1 MSQVKKENLGVG
13 CFEVPKNTK
22 KYLLDVLKTER
33 ISYGPYLKRFEK
45 EFAAAHGA
53 KFAVVVNSGTSALRI
68 AIACLK
74 EVGKWNDGDEVII
87 PAVTFVSDVNILIQN
102 NLKAVFVDVDPIT
115 YNIAAEKI
123 EAKITK
129 KTRAIIPSHLFGQ
142 PAAMDV
148 IMKIARK
155 HKLKVIEDSC
165 ETMFASYKGKVV
177 GSMGDI
183 GCFSTYVAHLIVTG
197 VGGLALTNNPT
208 YAKVLRSIA
217 NHGRDGIYISIDDDA
232 GKKGKALA
240 EVIARRFSFV
250 RPGYSFRLTE
260 FEGALG
266 CAQLEVADKSFKKR
280 RDNALYLLKKLE
292 PFSPYMQLPVQ
303 VEHADH
309 VYMMF
314 PLVLK
319 KGVKFKKVA
328 LVNFLETQGI
338 ETRDMLP
345 LIKQPMIKKLFGIE
359 KGQYPV
365 ADWINENGFYIG
377 CHPKMGKAELDYIVD
392 TLNEF
397 FTKGKNK

>member
-1 MSQVKKENLGVG
+1 MGQVKKENLGVG
-13 CFEVPKNTK
+13 CFEVPKNTQ

-102 NLKAVFVDVDPIT
+102 NLKPVFVDVDPVT

-148 IMKIARK
+148 IMKVAKR

-183 GCFSTYVAHLIVTG
+183 ACFSTYVAHLIVTG

-208 YAKVLRSIA
+208 YAKVLRSVA

-240 EVIARRFSFV
+240 EVVARRFSFV

-266 CAQLEVADKSFKKR
+266 CAQLEVADISFKKR

-292 PFSPYMQLPVQ
+292 PLSQYIQLPTQ
-303 VEHADH
+303 VEGADH

-319 KGVKFKKVA
+319 QDVKFKKVA
-328 LVNFLETQGI
+328 LVNFLETEGI

-345 LIKQPMIKKLFGIE
+345 LIKQPMIKKMFGIE

-365 ADWINENGFYIG
+365 ADWVNENGFYIG

-392 TLNEF
+392 TLTAF
-397 FTKGKNK
+397 FIKGKK

>member
-1 MSQVKKENLGVG
+1 MGQVKKENLGVG
-13 CFEVPKNTK
+13 CFEVPKNTQ

-102 NLKAVFVDVDPIT
+102 NLKPIFVDVDPVT

-148 IMKIARK
+148 IMKVAKR

-183 GCFSTYVAHLIVTG
+183 ACFSTYVAHLIVTG

-208 YAKVLRSIA
+208 YAKVLRSVA

-240 EVIARRFSFV
+240 EVVARRFSFV

-266 CAQLEVADKSFKKR
+266 CAQLEVADISFKKR

-292 PFSPYMQLPVQ
+292 PLSQYIQLPTQ
-303 VEHADH
+303 VEGADH

-319 KGVKFKKVA
+319 QDVKFKKVA
-328 LVNFLETQGI
+328 LVNFLETEGI

-345 LIKQPMIKKLFGIE
+345 LIKQPMIKKMFGIE

-365 ADWINENGFYIG
+365 ADWVNENGFYIG
-377 CHPKMGKAELDYIVD
+377 CHPKMGKAELDYIVE
-392 TLNEF
+392 TLTAF
-397 FTKGKNK
+397 FIKGKK

>member
-1 MSQVKKENLGVG
+1 MGQVKKENLGVG
-13 CFEVPKNTK
+13 CFEVPKNTQ

-102 NLKAVFVDVDPIT
+102 NLKPVFVDVDPVT

-148 IMKIARK
+148 IMKVAKR

-183 GCFSTYVAHLIVTG
+183 ACFSTYVAHLIVTG
-197 VGGLALTNNPT
+197 IGGLALTNNPT
-208 YAKVLRSIA
+208 YAKVLRSVA

-240 EVIARRFSFV
+240 EVVARRFSFV

-266 CAQLEVADKSFKKR
+266 CAQLEVADISFKKR

-292 PFSPYMQLPVQ
+292 PLSQYIQLPTQ
-303 VEHADH
+303 VEGADH

-319 KGVKFKKVA
+319 QDVKFKKVA
-328 LVNFLETQGI
+328 LVNFLETEGI

-345 LIKQPMIKKLFGIE
+345 LIKQPMIKKMFGIE

-365 ADWINENGFYIG
+365 ADWVNENGFYIG

-392 TLNEF
+392 TLTAF
-397 FTKGKNK
+397 FIKGKK

>member
-1 MSQVKKENLGVG
+1 MGQVKKENLGVG
-13 CFEVPKNTK
+13 CFEVPKNAQ

-102 NLKAVFVDVDPIT
+102 NLKPVFVDVDPVT

-148 IMKIARK
+148 IMKVAKR

-183 GCFSTYVAHLIVTG
+183 ACFSTYVAHLIVTG

-208 YAKVLRSIA
+208 YAKVLRSVA

-240 EVIARRFSFV
+240 EVVARRFSFV

-266 CAQLEVADKSFKKR
+266 CAQLEVADISFKKR

-292 PFSPYMQLPVQ
+292 PLSQYIQLPTQ
-303 VEHADH
+303 VEGADH

-319 KGVKFKKVA
+319 QDVKFKKVA
-328 LVNFLETQGI
+328 LVNFLETEGI

-345 LIKQPMIKKLFGIE
+345 LIKQPMIKKMFGIE

-365 ADWINENGFYIG
+365 ADWVNENGFYIG

-392 TLNEF
+392 TLTAF
-397 FTKGKNK
+397 FIKGKK

>member
-1 MSQVKKENLGVG
+1 MGQVKKENLGVG

-45 EFAAAHGA
+45 EFAAAHNA

-74 EVGKWNDGDEVII
+74 EVGKWSDGDEVII

-102 NLKAVFVDVDPIT
+102 NLKPVFVDVDPIT

-123 EAKITK
+123 EAQITK

-148 IMKIARK
+148 IMKIAKK

-165 ETMFASYKGKVV
+165 ETMFASYKGNVV

-197 VGGLALTNNPT
+197 VGGLALTNNPV

-232 GKKGKALA
+232 GKKGRALA
-240 EVIARRFSFV
+240 EVVARRFSFV

-266 CAQLEVADKSFKKR
+266 CAQLEVASTSFKKR
-280 RDNALYLLKKLE
+280 RDNALYLLKKLAPLSE
-292 PFSPYMQLPVQ
+292 YMQLPTQ

-328 LVNFLETQGI
+328 LVNYLEANGI

-345 LIKQPMIKKLFGIE
+345 LIKQPMIKKMFSIE

-365 ADWINENGFYIG
+365 ADWVNENGFYIG

-392 TLNEF
+392 ILNEF
-397 FTKGKNK
+397 FSKGKNK